1 YVLNRATATGHY
13 TTDGTPNEEEG
24 SSDAGTDEH
33 GEEIADPANTDSDF
47 DDDTDPT
54 NDPTVMLVEQSP
66 AITLITSVSNTGE
79 GSGPGGTFVEGDEIQ
94 YAFKIKN
101 TGTVTL
107 TNITL
112 TDDLDDIELEG
123 EPIASLAPGA
133 EDEETFS
140 ATYTVKRTDVVSA
153 NHAVENR
160 ATVSAKFTDA
170 YGDEQ
175 TETSVSDAGTDTDG
189 EPIPDPELVDSDGD
203 HDPTN
208 DPTVIEVRYTPGIQ
222 VIKSVTNT
230 GTGEEGAFVVGDEI
244 EYGFTITNTGNVT
257 LEDIE
262 IDDVLEGVIVSGT
275 PIASLAPGA

>member
-66 AITLITSVSNTGE
+66 AITLIKSVSNTGE
-79 GSGPGGTFVEGDEIQ
+79 GSGPGGTFVEGDEIR

-140 ATYTVKRTDVVSA
+140 ATYTVKRTDVISGT
-153 NHAVENR
+153 HAVENS
-160 ATVSAKFTDA
+160 ATVSGNYVDA
-170 YGDEQ
+170 DGNEQ
-175 TETSVSDAGTDTDG
+175 TETSVSDAGTDTEG
-189 EPIPDPELVDSDGD
+189 TPIPDPGAVDGD
-203 HDPTN
+203 EDDDFTN
-208 DPTVIEVRYTPGIQ
+208 DPTVIGLKYTPGIR
-222 VIKSVTNT
+222 VVKSVLNAGSGT
-230 GTGEEGAFVVGDEI
+230 GTDGVFVVGDEI

-262 IDDVLEGVIVSGT
+262 IDDVLEGVIV
-275 PIASLAPGA
+275 